1 MAADG
6 PAGHCRR
13 PAAGARGGQDTL
25 RVSYPPLDTPHIF
38 PRTRRPSVARLK
50 ASCPQMCLVFQGFI
64 LDGSGAG
71 AGKFRA
77 DKRPISETT
86 HGTEPPSP
94 PFSRECFAER
104 PAEGQRGVKRGHRKP
119 QVSYVPFCPRRGHGV
134 PCRWTPTIPPPWAR
148 RLRRQ
153 TAAMPGLPI
162 GSHSSP
168 AAASRRN
175 GGTAYPLLRVKKEG
189 PLPRRGN

>member
-13 PAAGARGGQDTL
+13 PAAGATGGQDTL

-50 ASCPQMCLVFQGFI
+50 ARCPQMCLVFQGFI

-86 HGTEPPSP
+86 HGTEPPYPRLAANASLSGQWKVKGVSRGDIGNRRCPTSP
-94 PFSRECFAER
+94 L
-104 PAEGQRGVKRGHRKP
+104 
-119 QVSYVPFCPRRGHGV
+119 VSA
-134 PCRWTPTIPPPWAR
+134 AR
-148 RLRRQ
+148 RRHSPRHAMANNPRPGRASLACGGRPPERRKGF
-153 TAAMPGLPI
+153 TLC
-162 GSHSSP
+162 
-168 AAASRRN
+168 
-175 GGTAYPLLRVKKEG
+175 
-189 PLPRRGN
+189 

>member
-25 RVSYPPLDTPHIF
+25 RISYPPLDTPHIF

-50 ASCPQMCLVFQGFI
+50 ARCPQMCLVFQGFI

-86 HGTEPPSP
+86 HGTEPPYPRLAANASLSGQWKVKGVSRGDIGNRRCPTSP
-94 PFSRECFAER
+94 FA
-104 PAEGQRGVKRGHRKP
+104 PAVGTAFPVGG
-119 QVSYVPFCPRRGHGV
+119 
-134 PCRWTPTIPPPWAR
+134 
-148 RLRRQ
+148 RRQ
-153 TAAMPGLPI
+153 
-162 GSHSSP
+162 SP
-168 AAASRRN
+168 AAGRRQ
-175 GGTAYPLLRVKKEG
+175 GSQPSLWKKS
-189 PLPRRGN
+189 

>member
-50 ASCPQMCLVFQGFI
+50 ARCPQMCLVFQGFI

-86 HGTEPPSP
+86 HGTEPPYPRLAANASLSGSKEGLGESRGGKGTIRC
-94 PFSRECFAER
+94 PFPLLPLAVGTAF
-104 PAEGQRGVKRGHRKP
+104 PVGG
-119 QVSYVPFCPRRGHGV
+119 
-134 PCRWTPTIPPPWAR
+134 
-148 RLRRQ
+148 RRQ
-153 TAAMPGLPI
+153 
-162 GSHSSP
+162 SP
-168 AAASRRN
+168 AAGRRQVSQ
-175 GGTAYPLLRVKKEG
+175 PSLWKKS
-189 PLPRRGN
+189 

>member
-50 ASCPQMCLVFQGFI
+50 ARCPQMCLVFQGFI

-119 QVSYVPFCPRRGHGV
+119 QVSYVPFCPRRGHGGNAR
-134 PCRWTPTIPPPWAR
+134 PAHRQPLLACGGKPPERRNRSPSAEGKSHGASSR
-148 RLRRQ
+148 LHRLRRC
-153 TAAMPGLPI
+153 I
-162 GSHSSP
+162 GGGSP
-168 AAASRRN
+168 
-175 GGTAYPLLRVKKEG
+175 LC
-189 PLPRRGN
+189 